1 MKTNKDYKYAYRLAT
16 REVHR
21 PAERPK
27 KKLLTGTATATTR
40 QPHGQTEA
48 NRRTDLRLS
57 PEMIH

>member
-27 KKLLTGTATATTR
+27 KNETTA
-40 QPHGQTEA
+40 
-48 NRRTDLRLS
+48 RTDRGESSHRLETITGDDTLIVGCS
-57 PEMIH
+57 T